1 MAGNP
6 RDATPSRNSARQ
18 ALDKGVRGIFCNGS
32 KRVFCAKPA
41 FRRQAAKDCFQ
52 FPFASCPPRRTK
64 RKKRNNS
71 RKACLPQ
78 AGRQAAK
85 ESSLRLCAQKK
96 TAAED
101 PQIFCFPKDLSAL
114 FFLIDPREKKEII
127 AQRRQAAKD
136 FSLDLILRVRRIL
149 LYFRIFSSF
158 SVG

>member
-1 MAGNP
+1 LRLVRRGGRKEKKEITRAK
-6 RDATPSRNSARQ
+6 APSR
-18 ALDKGVRGIFCNGS
+18 KGI
-32 KRVFCAKPA
+32 
-41 FRRQAAKDCFQ
+41 
-52 FPFASCPPRRTK
+52 PFAPS
-64 RKKRNNS
+64 
-71 RKACLPQ
+71 
-78 AGRQAAK
+78 
-85 ESSLRLCAQKK
+85 RLCAQKK

-114 FFLIDPREKKEII
+114 FFLIDPREKIEII